1 MPSLKERL
9 KREALQRA
17 IRNTQT
23 ELQGNSAE
31 KHALQREKLGLQGQ
45 LSKLGPARGGKQRRT
60 RRRRRR
66 RKSRRKSRRRRRRR
80 RKSRRRRRR

>member
-23 ELQGNSAE
+23 ELQGNSTE
-31 KHALQREKLGLQGQ
+31 RQALQREKVDLQGQ

-66 RKSRRKSRRRRRRR
+66 RRRKSRRRRR
-80 RKSRRRRRR
+80 RKSRRRRR